1 MGKMFASKYDIV
13 YIETSAKT
21 EQNVSEAFE
30 AIVKD
35 MYFKKKLEDTT
46 KGNDNKL

>member
-1 MGKMFASKYDIV
+1 MAQNLDIV

-21 EQNVSEAFE
+21 EQNVKEAFE

-35 MYFKKKLEDTT
+35 IYFRKKVDEP
-46 KGNDNKL
+46 